1 MAVALPIHPTQFPG
15 LRRNSIELQRGARPT
30 SLGEFTHQ
38 TRSRRSPQPLSL
50 AHISE
55 IAEDEEEAEEA
66 AMRPRLR
73 RSFSRRG
80 RRSISDLVETS
91 LVQQRHRKRS
101 QEGMEQDAE
110 LPPTSPDDISPRR
123 RSSVS
128 DVLFRHISPVP
139 VGGRRRLSMAIQ
151 EPRAIYRVNSL
162 EKNPLDRGPRQ
173 QRSGSVFVS
182 GGRRMSMFRAFTF
195 NKPDPEEERQKNIRP
210 GFKGVELFRKA
221 VQTVRMLRR
230 ILSTK
235 EVSEGI
241 KQMEKGRADEA
252 ESTGSPFVMF
262 ADSVG
267 TDDTKS
273 TSDPGLSFDPKIYK
287 AKKEVT
293 LSSEAKRVLKSRGKD
308 RTPEGLQTALYGLQT
323 IPAFAEY
330 PLHMQ
335 EKICKEAWLEEIP
348 AKRVIIRQGHIAENF
363 YFLISGNV
371 IVDIMD
377 IDPEEDNAETRHVAV
392 LRKGTSFGEM
402 AFFRNKRRTA
412 TVISQT
418 PVQLL
423 VISANDFYEMF
434 LPAYRMGE
442 EEPEHVKF
450 LRQVE
455 FLENWP
461 LERLIANPDN
471 CMFQYFTRGKVIV
484 KNSSQS
490 EWIYIIKSGTCQV
503 LKQLRPVRPCLRG
516 KPLVFAGD
524 IILPTL
530 GPKIDTGR
538 GSHVSRPL
546 TDDVTPGVTFLS
558 EPKRTNWREEVI
570 AKRTAELKVT
580 QADVTPS
587 DSSPSTADEPGDE
600 GEKERP
606 RSTGTPVKKGAQGR
620 TVTLK
625 TTHSFLRRKPQP
637 KPPPVFVQI
646 DLLHEKDV
654 FGLTTLKF
662 DSGIDVKQPSVS
674 LVSKGAE
681 CIMISKKFF
690 LEHANEKVKA
700 FLRKNMRPYP
710 SQDSLQGNLQ
720 DYTNWAFF
728 KDETVNDILGRKAQF

>member
-1 MAVALPIHPTQFPG
+1 MTQKF
-15 LRRNSIELQRGARPT
+15 
-30 SLGEFTHQ
+30 HK
-38 TRSRRSPQPLSL
+38 
-50 AHISE
+50 
-55 IAEDEEEAEEA
+55 
-66 AMRPRLR
+66 
-73 RSFSRRG
+73 RG
-80 RRSISDLVETS
+80 RRMS
-91 LVQQRHRKRS
+91 LDPRMCRC
-101 QEGMEQDAE
+101 AE
-110 LPPTSPDDISPRR
+110 PELTFS
-123 RSSVS
+123 
-128 DVLFRHISPVP
+128 L
-139 VGGRRRLSMAIQ
+139 L
-151 EPRAIYRVNSL
+151 RVNSL
-162 EKNPLDRGPRQ
+162 EKSPLDRSPR
-173 QRSGSVFVS
+173 QRSGSVFVA
-182 GGRRMSMFRAFTF
+182 GGRRTSVFRAFTF
-195 NKPDPEEERQKNIRP
+195 NKPDPEDERLKNIRP

-241 KQMEKGRADEA
+241 KQMEKGHKDET
-252 ESTGSPFVMF
+252 ESSGSPFVMF

-267 TDDTKS
+267 SDDTKTS
-273 TSDPGLSFDPKIYK
+273 SDPGLSFDPKIYK

-293 LSSEAKRVLKSRGKD
+293 LSSEAKRVLKSRGD
-308 RTPEGLQTALYGLQT
+308 ERTTEGLQTALYGLQT

-377 IDPEEDNAETRHVAV
+377 IDPEEDNAQTRHVAV

-461 LERLIANPDN
+461 LERLVANPDN

-538 GSHVSRPL
+538 GIHVTRPV
-546 TDDVTPGVTFLS
+546 TDDVTGVTFLS
-558 EPKRTNWREEVI
+558 EPKRTNWREEVM
-570 AKRTAELKVT
+570 AKRKEGTVGLKVT
-580 QADVTPS
+580 QADVTPVES
-587 DSSPSTADEPGDE
+587 GPNTADQPKDE

-606 RSTGTPVKKGAQGR
+606 KSTGSPVKK
-620 TVTLK
+620 TVHLK
-625 TTHSFLRRKPQP
+625 TTQSFLRRKTQP

-654 FGLTTLKF
+654 FGLTMLRF

-728 KDETVNDILGRKAQF
+728 KDETVNDILGRKAQL

>member
-1 MAVALPIHPTQFPG
+1 MTQKF
-15 LRRNSIELQRGARPT
+15 QK
-30 SLGEFTHQ
+30 
-38 TRSRRSPQPLSL
+38 
-50 AHISE
+50 
-55 IAEDEEEAEEA
+55 
-66 AMRPRLR
+66 
-73 RSFSRRG
+73 RG
-80 RRSISDLVETS
+80 RRMS
-91 LVQQRHRKRS
+91 LDPS
-101 QEGMEQDAE
+101 GMC
-110 LPPTSPDDISPRR
+110 
-123 RSSVS
+123 
-128 DVLFRHISPVP
+128 
-139 VGGRRRLSMAIQ
+139 
-151 EPRAIYRVNSL
+151 RVNSL
-162 EKNPLDRGPRQ
+162 EKSPLDRGPRQ
-173 QRSGSVFVS
+173 RSGSVFVA
-182 GGRRMSMFRAFTF
+182 GGRRASVFRAFNF
-195 NKPDPEEERQKNIRP
+195 SKPDPEEERLKNIRP

-241 KQMEKGRADEA
+241 KQLEKGHKDEPG
-252 ESTGSPFVMF
+252 ESSGSPFVMF

-267 TDDTKS
+267 TEDTKA

-293 LSSEAKRVLKSRGKD
+293 LSSEAKRVLKSRGD
-308 RTPEGLQTALYGLQT
+308 ERTPEGLQTALYGLQT

-348 AKRVIIRQGHIAENF
+348 AKRVIIRQGHFAENF
-363 YFLISGNV
+363 YFLITGNV

-377 IDPEEDNAETRHVAV
+377 FDPEEDNAQTRHVAV

-461 LERLIANPDN
+461 LENLIANPDI

-516 KPLVFAGD
+516 KPLVFDGD

-538 GSHVSRPL
+538 GIHVTRPV
-546 TDDVTPGVTFLS
+546 TDDVTPGMTFLS
-558 EPKRTNWREEVI
+558 EPKRTNWREELM
-570 AKRTAELKVT
+570 AKRKEEAPGLKVT
-580 QADVTPS
+580 PASATS
-587 DSSPSTADEPGDE
+587 GETGPSTTDQPGDE
-600 GEKERP
+600 AEKERP
-606 RSTGTPVKKGAQGR
+606 RSTGTPVKKTAQGR
-620 TVTLK
+620 TVHLK
-625 TTHSFLRRKPQP
+625 TTHSFMRRKPQP

-710 SQDSLQGNLQ
+710 SHDSLQSNLQ